1 MVGEDL
7 LNQLAVK
14 FQYFA
19 SMNSLNSLNKL
30 NFTRYVCSIVIL
42 SLSLPVARPLPSL
55 LVPFFPFLLLFSMF
69 VAYIFLLVGLW
80 VVHVYVTL
88 VIICYILLSDIL
100 FKLPLLLPIIEERE
114 NIQNYCKDANKKYK
128 NTKIQKKKTTKY
140 I

>member
-1 MVGEDL
+1 MGIL
-7 LNQLAVK
+7 RR
-14 FQYFA
+14 Y
-19 SMNSLNSLNKL
+19 SLNSLNKL

-42 SLSLPVARPLPSL
+42 SLSLPVAQPLPSP

-100 FKLPLLLPIIEERE
+100 FKPPLLLPIIEERE
-114 NIQNYCKDANKKYK
+114 NIQNYCKDAN
-128 NTKIQKKKTTKY
+128 
-140 I
+140 